1 MPHPEADILLV
12 QPPVH
17 HPACYSTL
25 LLRVAAVLQRDGHT
39 IRRFHAGAGYFN
51 YVVGNARVQADLQA
65 RVAERLQGG
74 DDQGAEDGVRR
85 KVLSRATE
93 ICVAGLTF
101 REDPAL
107 LQGSPDDPDWAD
119 LSESVRRLDGL
130 DKVLDLVSVACHP
143 ARIDRRGCVWPGLD
157 DEQALAAYLV
167 DSQHNPFFDYAGE
180 AEVPDIA
187 SGRCAAVAVMVSAPG
202 QMVGALTL
210 ARRWQRRWPTV
221 AIAVCAAWKDWGT
234 AAERLWAQLREP
246 AADRVAA
253 LVHRAMDQAA
263 AEMATPIQGAG
274 PCSEAGSV
282 RRLASA
288 GVPSLSPSPAQ
299 SGGRVI
305 VWEKPSGPMA
315 DISRLL
321 FQSAKQGHWNHL
333 VFTSGDDPELTA
345 QIEQFANENP
355 YIIHSW
361 CRYESPLSRYSDE
374 VWHFPEESPPYGATR
389 PMAGRPV
396 WMRLQDPVY
405 LQTCVRTHGAK
416 GLARQRLGDDGRLL
430 PEVGSR
436 LVYRYLP
443 PDQLPSGYFDEIC
456 RMVEAG
462 GTVGSQWLRHNLQR
476 AYLIGY
482 AEEDDLIAGN
492 SSLKRPRE
500 EYVDAVSAQCGIDL
514 HNYLERGYTSVRP
527 EYRSLG
533 IGAKLLEGLTERAGS
548 YKIYSVIAE
557 DNVATQKMA
566 IRNRTRKVAAFF
578 SERTRKQ
585 IGIWVPEWM
594 LPEDFELPPQPDL
607 S

>member
-1 MPHPEADILLV
+1 MRHPETDILLV
-12 QPPVH
+12 QPPIH

-51 YVVGNARVQADLQA
+51 YVVRNARVQADFQA
-65 RVAERLQGG
+65 RVAERLRRG
-74 DDQGAEDGVRR
+74 DDQGAEDRVRR
-85 KVLSRATE
+85 KIQSHAAEPVRAG
-93 ICVAGLTF
+93 VTF
-101 REDPAL
+101 QEDPAL
-107 LQGSPDDPDWAD
+107 LEASPADPDWAD

-130 DKVLDLVSVACHP
+130 DKVLDLVSAAFSP
-143 ARIDRRGCVWPGLD
+143 ARIDRRGFAWPGLD
-157 DEQALAAYLV
+157 DEHALAAYLD
-167 DSQHNPFFDYAGE
+167 DSQHNPFFDYADE

-187 SGRCAAVAVMVSAPG
+187 SDRCAAVAMMVSAPG

-210 ARRWQRRWPTV
+210 ARGWQRRWPEV
-221 AIAVCAAWKDWGT
+221 PMAVCVAREDWRSV
-234 AAERLWAQLREP
+234 AERLFVQMREP
-246 AADRVAA
+246 AAARIAIM
-253 LVHRAMDQAA
+253 VHRASDEAA
-263 AEMATPIQGAG
+263 AEMASPTQGAG

-282 RRLASA
+282 RRLTSA
-288 GVPSLSPSPAQ
+288 GMPSLRPPPAQ

-333 VFTSGDDPELTA
+333 VFAPGDDPELTA

-361 CRYESPLSRYSDE
+361 CRYESPLSRYSDG

-389 PMAGRPV
+389 PMPGRPV

-405 LQTCVRTHGAK
+405 LQACVRTHGAK

-482 AEEDDLIAGN
+482 AEEDGLIAGN

-514 HNYLERGYTSVRP
+514 RNYLERGYTSVRP

-594 LPEDFELPPQPDL
+594 LPEGFELPPQPDL

>member
-1 MPHPEADILLV
+1 MRHPEADILLV
-12 QPPVH
+12 QPPIH

-25 LLRVAAVLQRDGHT
+25 LLRVAAAMQHDGHT

-51 YVVGNARVQADLQA
+51 YVVRNARVQADLQA
-65 RVAERLQGG
+65 RVAERQQRG
-74 DDQGAEDGVRR
+74 DDQGAEDQVWR
-85 KVLSRATE
+85 KVQSRAAET
-93 ICVAGLTF
+93 CMAGLTF
-101 REDPAL
+101 REDAAVLQESPA
-107 LQGSPDDPDWAD
+107 DPDWAD

-130 DKVLDLVSVACHP
+130 DKALDLVSAAYHP
-143 ARIDRRGCVWPGLD
+143 ARINRRGFARPGLD
-157 DEQALAAYLV
+157 DEQALAAYLD
-167 DSQHNPFFDYAGE
+167 DSQHNPFFDYATE

-187 SGRCAAVAVMVSAPG
+187 SGRCAAVAMMVSAPG

-221 AIAVCAAWKDWGT
+221 PMAVCVAREDWRSVV
-234 AAERLWAQLREP
+234 ERLFIQMREP
-246 AADRVAA
+246 AAARIAA
-253 LVHRAMDQAA
+253 LVHRAWDEAA
-263 AEMATPIQGAG
+263 AEMALPIQGAG
-274 PCSEAGSV
+274 PCSEEAGV

-288 GVPSLSPSPAQ
+288 GMPSFPPSAAQ

-333 VFTSGDDPELTA
+333 VFTPGDDPELTA

-361 CRYESPLSRYSDE
+361 CRYESPLSPYSDG
-374 VWHFPEESPPYGATR
+374 VWHFTEESPPYGATR
-389 PMAGRPV
+389 PMPGRPV

-405 LQTCVRTHGAK
+405 LQACVRTHGAK

-430 PEVGSR
+430 PQLGSR
-436 LVYRYLP
+436 LVYHYLP

-456 RMVEAG
+456 SMVEAG

-482 AEEDDLIAGN
+482 AEEDGLIAGN

-514 HNYLERGYTSVRP
+514 RNYLERGYTSVRP

-533 IGAKLLEGLTERAGS
+533 IGAKLLEGLTERAEGH
-548 YKIYSVIAE
+548 KIYSVIAE

-594 LPEDFELPPQPDL
+594 LPEGFELPPQPDL